1 MVEYPNKIVELC
13 NSSYQKI
20 YGDYNSKSEK
30 KIVVSH
36 FGEFSQ
42 DLVNSLSNG
51 VEETMFEAGD
61 KKGTIKR
68 MFSILVEGLQ
78 NVRIHGEK
86 DGDGNQISFL
96 IIAQDENEYLVTI
109 ANLVKNQV
117 VENLIHRIDELN
129 AKDESEVK
137 AYYMDTLT
145 NGIMS
150 QKGGAG
156 LGFITMAMKSKNK
169 LNYIPEQ
176 VSDELTCFSL
186 EIKIARKK

>member
-1 MVEYPNKIVELC
+1 MVEYPNRIVELC

-30 KIVVSH
+30 KIIVSH

-117 VENLIHRIDELN
+117 VENLISRIDELN
-129 AKDESEVK
+129 AMDSAEVK
-137 AYYMDTLT
+137 TYYMDTLT

-150 QKGGAG
+150 KKGGAG